1 MTTHLSRFFRQR
13 REARK
18 LSFGDV
24 ARLLGYTN
32 VAKGANKVIKFER
45 DGFIQPELFRKL
57 AAVLEISD
65 DDIRRCI
72 EADKA
77 EWETWAD
84 EPIEPHLVARIMC
97 AVYSTKSIP
106 PELRASREAMEEF
119 ASAFAKE
126 RKWRVW
132 LVLSKRT
139 RIWFNENGDRTGV
152 TEDSFEESFGPYM
165 QVGGRKFLLGL
176 LNRGGPNLVRTS
188 ETK

>member
-18 LSFGDV
+18 LSFGDL
-24 ARLLGYTN
+24 ARQLGYKN

-45 DGFIQPELFRKL
+45 DGSIRPEIFHKL
-57 AAVLEISD
+57 AAVLEISV

-77 EWETWAD
+77 EWEAWAD

-97 AVYSTKSIP
+97 AVYSTKRIP
-106 PELRASREAMEEF
+106 PELQASRDAMEQFAAEF
-119 ASAFAKE
+119 ARE

-139 RIWFNENGDRTGV
+139 RVWFDETGARTGV
-152 TEDSFEESFGPYM
+152 TEDTFEDSFGPFM
-165 QVGGRKFLLGL
+165 QLGGKKFVLNL
-176 LNRGGPNLVRTS
+176 LNGG
-188 ETK
+188 